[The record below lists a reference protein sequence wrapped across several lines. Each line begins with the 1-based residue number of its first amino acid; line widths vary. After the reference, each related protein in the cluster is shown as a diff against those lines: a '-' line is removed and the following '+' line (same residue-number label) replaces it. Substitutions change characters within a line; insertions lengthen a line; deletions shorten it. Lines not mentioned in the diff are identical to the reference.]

1 MQARKQSAFRVPL
14 RLLVVEDL
22 PEQAEIVAHELTN
35 AGFVLTWSIA
45 SDLDGCRS
53 AIEDGVDVVVADRDT
68 VDLSALMA
76 LVGELGDPPPVVSL
90 STDAGEEVAG
100 ECLRK
105 GARAFLHKFRLHEIG
120 DLVRGLVETGDLRR
134 AAASGS
140 GSLDPRSFAE
150 TAGDLI
156 AEISSDG
163 RFLYVDPGVE
173 TSLGYTWDE
182 LTGRRAFEF
191 VHPDDLPGILEFLQK
206 ATETGA
212 PSRGVHRVRRRD
224 GSWHWLESTGNPF
237 RTTDGERRVV
247 VISREVTERLGNIPP
262 DVPLEATAEL
272 AIPSA
277 DGAAAGPSKP
287 APEEAVP
294 ETILLVEADD
304 PLRSVIRETLE
315 EERYA
320 VVEAASGEEALEK
333 AAHHSGPIHLVLSD
347 VVMPGIDGR
356 ELARRLGASRP
367 RTRVI
372 LMSGAPGYGVGPLPD
387 GVRPPGHLPK
397 PFTLAALR
405 AKLHQVLEEEPD
417 SLESG

>member
-1 MQARKQSAFRVPL
+1 
-14 RLLVVEDL
+14 
-22 PEQAEIVAHELTN
+22 
-35 AGFVLTWSIA
+35 
-45 SDLDGCRS
+45 
-53 AIEDGVDVVVADRDT
+53 
-68 VDLSALMA
+68 
-76 LVGELGDPPPVVSL
+76 
-90 STDAGEEVAG
+90 
-100 ECLRK
+100 
-105 GARAFLHKFRLHEIG
+105 
-120 DLVRGLVETGDLRR
+120 
-134 AAASGS
+134 
-140 GSLDPRSFAE
+140 
-150 TAGDLI
+150 
-156 AEISSDG
+156 
-163 RFLYVDPGVE
+163 
-173 TSLGYTWDE
+173 
-182 LTGRRAFEF
+182 
-191 VHPDDLPGILEFLQK
+191 
-206 ATETGA
+206 
-212 PSRGVHRVRRRD
+212 VRRRD

-372 LMSGAPGYGVGPLPD
+372 LMSGAPGHGGGPLP
-387 GVRPPGHLPK
+387 GQVRPPDYLPK
-397 PFTLAALR
+397 PFTLASLR
-405 AKLHQVLEEEPD
+405 AKLGEILDEDPD
-417 SLESG
+417 RRAAS